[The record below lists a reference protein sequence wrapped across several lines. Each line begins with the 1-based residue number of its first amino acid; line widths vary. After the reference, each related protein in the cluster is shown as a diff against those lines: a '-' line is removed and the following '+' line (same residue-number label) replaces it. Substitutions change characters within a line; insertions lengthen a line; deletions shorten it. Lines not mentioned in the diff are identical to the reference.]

1 MARLEDINPATR
13 QRLIALDC
21 PQFDIQPFVDGP
33 PLGQRKVAIVSSAA
47 LIARGELP
55 VLPGAGDFRA
65 VPNDRPVDD
74 ILMSHISVNF
84 DRHGWLR
91 DPNVALPRERL
102 AELTAQGVIGGV
114 ASTHYTVM
122 GSTDPRE
129 MTAAA
134 DAIAAGLT
142 AQGVTAALLLP
153 V

>member
-1 MARLEDINPATR
+1 MARLDDINPATR
-13 QRLIALDC
+13 QRLIDLDC
-21 PQFDIQPFVDGP
+21 PSFDIQPFADGP
-33 PLGQRKVAIVSSAA
+33 PLAERKVAIVSSAA

-55 VLPGAGDFRA
+55 FLPGAADFRS
-65 VPNDRPVDD
+65 VPDDRPACD

-91 DPNVALPRERL
+91 DPELVLPRRRL
-102 AELTAQGVIGGV
+102 AELAAAGTIGGV
-114 ASTHYTVM
+114 AETHFTVM

-129 MTAAA
+129 MTASA
-134 DAIAAGLT
+134 DAIAAGLK